1 MDDIVKSDLLPVV
14 QSKDVV
20 DYWLRAAMS
29 TEQMLSEALHE
40 SCGDPI
46 ELSRRLK
53 SVQTYVSIRKSIG
66 DMVEKASVDDG
77 GGWDPFADTL
87 DERLDNLEAKTDFV
101 ERTSAPQLESAVELY
116 KAGLSYNEIIDQTGL
131 SRRRVVK
138 AVRKSGYQRKR
149 NKKVA
154 LSQ

>member
-101 ERTSAPQLESAVELY
+101 ERTSAPQIESAVELY

-131 SRRRVVK
+131 SRRRVEK

>member
-1 MDDIVKSDLLPVV
+1 MSDIVKSDLLPIV

-20 DYWLRAAMS
+20 DYWLRAAMA
-29 TEQMLSEALHE
+29 TEQMLTKAMDE
-40 SCGDPI
+40 SDGDPI

-53 SVQTYVSIRKSIG
+53 SVQTYVSVRKSIG

-77 GGWDPFADTL
+77 GAWDPFADKL

-101 ERTSAPQLESAVELY
+101 ESVNAPQLESAVELY
-116 KAGLSYNEIIDQTGL
+116 KAGLTYNEIIDQTGL
-131 SRRRVVK
+131 SRRRVEK
-138 AVRKSGYQRKR
+138 AVRQSGCKRKK